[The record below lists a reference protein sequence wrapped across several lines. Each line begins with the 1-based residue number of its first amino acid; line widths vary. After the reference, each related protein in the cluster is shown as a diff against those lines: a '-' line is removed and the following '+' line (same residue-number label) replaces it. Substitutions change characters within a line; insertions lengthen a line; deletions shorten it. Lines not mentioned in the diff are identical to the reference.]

1 MSKAVLTLF
10 VLALNIVYTVSEI
23 TCANVRCAGPCLD
36 TSNGPKCCSLD
47 DGCSIRDYETRN
59 CIKCGGIEYD
69 NQCYAIC
76 GGIKANSECTA
87 C

>member
-1 MSKAVLTLF
+1 MSKTALMLCVLTL
-10 VLALNIVYTVSEI
+10 NSVYTVSEI

-47 DGCSIRDYETRN
+47 EGCSIGDYEIQN
-59 CIKCGGIEYD
+59 CIKCGGIEY
-69 NQCYAIC
+69 NNECYAIC
-76 GGIKANSECTA
+76 GGSKVNSECTA